1 MYKKILPKPSSCQ
14 TSPFFFL
21 QRSHAPYRSARAFRA
36 GLPGLPASFKAQPP
50 KASSTN
56 GPQITVVPVS
66 NACMQNLLFL
76 LLQALHVKGADV
88 SLIPS
93 LHHLRGRLVPRCFPL
108 IFIDCLDLVA
118 GSWVSFVGFLE
129 NLSCA
134 SGIWSASL
142 SRLSFTSSRLSFTS
156 GTIFSKS
163 TASTRVGASTC
174 LRDSWN
180 FSVPFARAVTS

>member
-1 MYKKILPKPSSCQ
+1 
-14 TSPFFFL
+14 
-21 QRSHAPYRSARAFRA
+21 
-36 GLPGLPASFKAQPP
+36 
-50 KASSTN
+50 
-56 GPQITVVPVS
+56 
-66 NACMQNLLFL
+66 MQNLLFL

-88 SLIPS
+88 SPIPS
-93 LHHLRGRLVPRCFPL
+93 PHHLCGRLVPRCFPL

-180 FSVPFARAVTS
+180 FSVPFARAVTSWLIHVDFDVQKSTASQPENKLTIVLASAILISAL